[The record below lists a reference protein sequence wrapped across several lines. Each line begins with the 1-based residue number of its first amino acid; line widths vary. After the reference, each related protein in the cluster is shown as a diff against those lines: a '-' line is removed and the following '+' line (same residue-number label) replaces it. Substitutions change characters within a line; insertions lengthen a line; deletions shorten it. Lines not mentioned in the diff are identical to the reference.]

1 MHFTTAQTIV
11 WYTGFALEL
20 SVCVFAMRR
29 KLYRDFPLFLGYLLL
44 VPARSLAVFV
54 LYHTIGYRS
63 QATHEFYWLTE
74 ALLLFVRAG
83 AIAELAWV
91 VSRPYPGFR
100 VVLKWVL
107 PAIVL
112 VLVLRAVF
120 ATGHAALWP
129 GYVILECELELTAA
143 VVLCVLLALSRRYE
157 VELQALVRYLA
168 AGLLLY
174 SLFQVANNVVS
185 QHGWHSD
192 FHDWSVVRTS
202 SFFISL
208 LIWLVGLMKARV
220 PPPRVTAADVEKHRE
235 VMTKGTK
242 VMDKIVARLR
252 RFRR

>member
-20 SVCVFAMRR
+20 LVCVFAVRR
-29 KLYRDFPLFLGYLLL
+29 KLYREFPLFMAYLLL

-54 LYHTIGYRS
+54 LYHTIGYGS
-63 QATHEFYWLTE
+63 QATHDFYWLTQ
-74 ALLLFVRAG
+74 ALLLFMRAG
-83 AIAELAWV
+83 VIAELAWV

-107 PAIVL
+107 PGIAL
-112 VLVLRAVF
+112 VLVLRALF

-129 GYVILECELELTAA
+129 GYVILERELELTAA

-168 AGLLLY
+168 AGLLFY
-174 SLFQVANNVVS
+174 SLFQVANNVIS
-185 QHGWHSD
+185 QHGWYPN
-192 FHDWSVVRTS
+192 FRAWNVLRAS

-208 LIWLVGLMKARV
+208 LIWLVGLIAARV
-220 PPPRVTAADVEKHRE
+220 PPPRVTAADVEKQRE
-235 VMTKGTK
+235 VMTEGTK